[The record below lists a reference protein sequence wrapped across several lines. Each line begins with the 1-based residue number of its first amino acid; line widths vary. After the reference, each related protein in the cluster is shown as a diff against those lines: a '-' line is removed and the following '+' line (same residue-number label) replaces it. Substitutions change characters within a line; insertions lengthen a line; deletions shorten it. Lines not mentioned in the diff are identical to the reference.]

1 MRIGIFTECYNPVL
15 NGVVV
20 SIDTFRKELEKR
32 GHQYFIFTT
41 GCPGY
46 KDATQNIIRYSPMI
60 AFKSKG
66 GRYPISWPQIVTFQA
81 RKIAAFN
88 LDIIHSQHLLGL
100 GLLGLR
106 VAKKLKI
113 PSILTYH
120 TLLAEYAHYSPLF
133 PSLVRKY
140 LIKKSRDYCNLY
152 DQLVTPS
159 NSMKKILISYGVK
172 KPIEPIPTGVNISDY
187 ERPYSRAGIETK
199 WKVPQDKKLLL
210 YVSRIAKEKNVD
222 FLFEAVRKLASRRQ
236 DFHLLLIGGG
246 PELSYY
252 CSMINKWK
260 INEIVTFTEMQPK
273 QETNRYFGAAD
284 IFVFPSITETQGI
297 VITEA
302 MAAGVPA
309 VAVGIMGPRDIIQ
322 EGVDGFLTRLNIDE
336 FTGKIESLLNN
347 ENLRKQMGECARE
360 NAKKFSVKATSDQ
373 MEKLYEKTR
382 HHYGTQSYSQRKNRK
397 GFVF

>member
-20 SIDTFRKELEKR
+20 SIDTFRSELEKR

-41 GCPGY
+41 GYPGY
-46 KDATQNIIRYSPMI
+46 KDTAQNIIRYSPMI

-66 GRYPISWPQIVTFQA
+66 GRYPISWPQIATFQIK
-81 RKIAAFN
+81 KIASYN

-106 VAKKLKI
+106 TAKKLKI
-113 PSILTYH
+113 PCVLTYH

-133 PSLVRKY
+133 PSLVKNY

-152 DQLVTPS
+152 DRIVTPS
-159 NSMKKILISYGVK
+159 ESMKKILISYGVK
-172 KPIEPIPTGVNISDY
+172 KLIEPIPTGVNIPDY
-187 ERPYSRAGIETK
+187 ENPYSRAEIKTK
-199 WKVPQDKKLLL
+199 WQVPQDKKLLL
-210 YVSRIAKEKNVD
+210 YVSRIAKEKNLD

-246 PELSYY
+246 PELNYY
-252 CSMINKWK
+252 RSMIKKWSIDK
-260 INEIVTFTEMQPK
+260 IVTFTDMQPK
-273 QETNRYFGAAD
+273 KETNRYFGAAD

-309 VAVGIMGPRDIIQ
+309 VAINKMGPSDIIQ

-336 FTGKIESLLNN
+336 FTGKIESLLDN
-347 ENLRKQMGECARE
+347 ENLRKQMGERARE
-360 NAKKFSVKATSDQ
+360 NAKKFSVLTTANQ
-373 MEKLYEKTR
+373 MEKIYEQAINNYR
-382 HHYGTQSYSQRKNRK
+382 TQSNS
-397 GFVF
+397 

>member
-20 SIDTFRKELEKR
+20 SIDTFRKELERR
-32 GHQYFIFTT
+32 GHHYFIFTT

-46 KDATQNIIRYSPMI
+46 KDTAQNIIRYSPMI

-81 RKIAAFN
+81 KKIAAFN

-106 VAKKLKI
+106 AAKKLKI

-133 PSLVRKY
+133 PSLIKNY
-140 LIKKSRDYCNLY
+140 LIRKSRDYCNLY
-152 DQLVTPS
+152 DQIVTPS

-172 KPIEPIPTGVNISDY
+172 KPIEPIPTGVNIPDY
-187 ERPYSRAGIETK
+187 ENPYTRTEIKTK
-199 WKVPQDKKLLL
+199 WNVPQDKKLLL
-210 YVSRIAKEKNVD
+210 YVSRIAREKNVG
-222 FLFEAVRKLASRRQ
+222 FLFEAVRKLAKRRQ

-252 CSMINKWK
+252 RRMISKWK
-260 INEIVTFTEMQPK
+260 IEKIATFIDMQPK
-273 QETNRYFGAAD
+273 AETNHYFGAAD

-309 VAVGIMGPRDIIQ
+309 VAVGIMGPTDIIQ

-336 FTGKIESLLNN
+336 FTDKIESLLDN
-347 ENLRKQMGECARE
+347 ENLKKQMGEQARE
-360 NAKKFSVKATSDQ
+360 NAKKFSVLTTANQ
-373 MEKLYEKTR
+373 MEKLYEQVINS
-382 HHYGTQSYSQRKNRK
+382 HHTQSNS
-397 GFVF
+397 